1 MNRSTKSATALSPT
15 LSPAG
20 RGRQW
25 WLALLL
31 VSCTKPAPP
40 TPPAVPQVVDAGPQ
54 PMTDAEVKTALEL
67 NCQSCHTLRYIQQ
80 QRLSAAQWA
89 ATLTKM
95 RGWGALLEEPQVP
108 LLATALA
115 AAHGPTGPLM
125 TVQVAEVA
133 PFQVE
138 PPVPGDAARG
148 KLLFDARCMACHGPD
163 ARGGIGV
170 NITDRPILQ
179 QPTAFATYVK
189 AGRGRMPPHA
199 DLDAG
204 QFGDLLAWLATK

>member
-1 MNRSTKSATALSPT
+1 
-15 LSPAG
+15 
-20 RGRQW
+20 
-25 WLALLL
+25 
-31 VSCTKPAPP
+31 
-40 TPPAVPQVVDAGPQ
+40 VVDAGPQ

-80 QRLSAAQWA
+80 QRLSAAQWT

-115 AAHGPTGPLM
+115 AAHGPSAALM
-125 TVQVAEVA
+125 TFPVEEVA
-133 PFQVE
+133 PFQLE
-138 PPVPGDAARG
+138 PPTPGDATRG
-148 KLLFDARCMACHGPD
+148 KTLFDTRCLACHGPD
-163 ARGGIGV
+163 ARGQIGV